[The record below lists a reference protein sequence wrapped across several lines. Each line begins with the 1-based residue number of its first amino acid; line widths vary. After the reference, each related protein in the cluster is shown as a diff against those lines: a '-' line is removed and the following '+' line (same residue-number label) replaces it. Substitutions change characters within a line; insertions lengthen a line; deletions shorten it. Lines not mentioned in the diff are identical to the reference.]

1 MKREDV
7 LIDFERSL
15 GPWIGRTSKM
25 VDYYIQEGLENHGLD
40 LTKEQMVVLKKV
52 HDQDGL
58 NQNELA
64 FLTYR
69 DKSSLARLLA
79 KMERKGYLYRRHNS
93 QDKRIN
99 EVFLTP
105 KGQEVFQECKVVIK
119 QILETM
125 EQNISETEIRDTI
138 RILKQVQQNFTAHK
152 ALIEEKI

>member
-1 MKREDV
+1 MESAKV
-7 LIDFERSL
+7 LIDFEKSL

-79 KMERKGYLYRRHNS
+79 KMEQKGYIYRKQS
-93 QDKRIN
+93 PQDKRIN

-105 KGQEVFQECKVVIK
+105 MGQEIFEDCKVVIK
-119 QILETM
+119 EILETM
-125 EQNISETEIRDTI
+125 EQDISASEIQDTI
-138 RILKQVQQNFTAHK
+138 RILKQVQQNFMAK
-152 ALIEEKI
+152 KPNL

>member
-1 MKREDV
+1 MKTEDV
-7 LIDFERSL
+7 LIDFEKSL

-79 KMERKGYLYRRHNS
+79 KMEHKGYIYRKQS
-93 QDKRIN
+93 PQDKRIN

-105 KGQEVFQECKVVIK
+105 AGQDIFEDCKVVIK
-119 QILETM
+119 ENLKTM
-125 EQNISETEIRDTI
+125 EQHLSASEIQDTI
-138 RILKQVQQNFTAHK
+138 RILKQVQQNFMANK
-152 ALIEEKI
+152 PNL